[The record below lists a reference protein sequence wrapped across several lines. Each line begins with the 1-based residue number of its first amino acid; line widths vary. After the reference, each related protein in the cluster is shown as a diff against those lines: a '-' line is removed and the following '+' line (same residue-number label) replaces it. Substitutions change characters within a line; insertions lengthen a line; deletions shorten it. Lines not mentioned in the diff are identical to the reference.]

1 MLLKLKKLRDLVWQL
16 SKATA
21 NLGFMFWF
29 NTLSLQKKEFSI
41 DFLLLLLILRSRFIN
56 ILDLTPV

>member
-21 NLGFMFWF
+21 NLGFMFCF
-29 NTLSLQKKEFSI
+29 KTLSLQKKEFSI
-41 DFLLLLLILRSRFIN
+41 DFLLLLLILKSRFIN

>member
-16 SKATA
+16 SRATA
-21 NLGFMFWF
+21 NLGFLIWF
-29 NTLSLQKKEFSI
+29 NDLAFKKKEISI
-41 DFLLLLLILRSRFIN
+41 DFLLHLLILKSHFIN

>member
-1 MLLKLKKLRDLVWQL
+1 MLLKLKKLKHLLWQL
-16 SKATA
+16 SRATA
-21 NLGFMFWF
+21 NIGFMFWF

-41 DFLLLLLILRSRFIN
+41 DFLLLLLILKSHFIN